1 MASKSV
7 SETSPNDTPAS
18 EATDDKTFEESV
30 LRLETIVT
38 SLENGRLS
46 LEDSLK
52 AYEEGLGLA
61 RTCLERLDQA
71 ELKVRQL
78 AAIDEPGE
86 ES

>member
-1 MASKSV
+1 ME
-7 SETSPNDTPAS
+7 SETTPDGLS
-18 EATDDKTFEESV
+18 EKEKTFEDSV

-46 LEDSLK
+46 LEDTLK

-71 ELKVRQL
+71 ELRVRQL
-78 AAIDEPGE
+78 AAVDESDPE
-86 ES
+86 T

>member
-1 MASKSV
+1 MASKTV
-7 SETSPNDTPAS
+7 SETSSDETAP
-18 EATDDKTFEESV
+18 EDKTFEESV

-61 RTCLERLDQA
+61 RKCLERLDQA

-78 AAIDEPGE
+78 AAIDEP
-86 ES
+86 ESDS